1 VRCAL
6 ATILAVV
13 GRLSEAQG
21 LTEVME
27 AGAPYNRYYALAL
40 CDGMRGEPDAARS
53 ALQALRAI
61 VPTTQYRSIGTSWLI
76 ELLYAVIPYYA
87 DDAVLVR
94 EVAAKATAAYAQLGE
109 EVLGFLPGE
118 AGAAALL
125 LHGDWE
131 MALDYLPDVRHSCR
145 SVRGTYAPPMYGK
158 VVRARQ
164 ERDLG
169 WEMVREMFPAG
180 AGTEPGELPFRY
192 ASSMQEMAAELAL
205 DDGDLP
211 AAKQWLEAHD
221 RWLDWSGAVLGRS
234 EGQVLWARYQRQAGD
249 AATAYT
255 HAERALAHA
264 TQPRQPLALLAAHR
278 LLGELDTE
286 AGRYADAADHL
297 QVALDLAAACEAPYE
312 RVLTSL
318 ALAEMRAVT
327 GKAKDARRLLRDLRP
342 LCDRLG
348 ARSAIDSADILAARI
363 ADAPTDASSYPAG
376 LSAREV
382 EVLRLV
388 AQGLTNPQVAER
400 LYLSPRTVEQHLRS
414 IYNKLGV
421 STRAAATRF
430 AVSNG
435 LA

>member
-1 VRCAL
+1 
-6 ATILAVV
+6 
-13 GRLSEAQG
+13 
-21 LTEVME
+21 ME

-53 ALQALRAI
+53 ALRALRAI
-61 VPTTQYRSIGTSWLI
+61 VPATQFRSIGTSWLI

-87 DDAVLVR
+87 DDAELVR
-94 EVAAKATAAYAQLGE
+94 EVAAKATAAYAELGE

-131 MALDYLPDVRHSCR
+131 KALDYLPDVRHSCR
-145 SVRGTYAPPMYGK
+145 SVRGTYAPPLYGK

-192 ASSMQEMAAELAL
+192 ASSMQEMAAALAL

-211 AAKQWLEAHD
+211 AAKRWLEAHD

-234 EGQVLWARYQRQAGD
+234 DGQALWARYQWQAGD

-264 TQPRQPLALLAAHR
+264 TQPRQPLALLAARR
-278 LLGELDTE
+278 LLGELDTK

-312 RVLTSL
+312 HVLTSL

-327 GKAKDARRLLRDLRP
+327 GKAEDARRLLRDLRP
-342 LCDRLG
+342 ICDRLG
-348 ARSAIDSADILAARI
+348 ARSAIDSAEILAARI

-382 EVLRLV
+382 EVLQLV
-388 AQGLTNPQVAER
+388 AQGLTNPQVAEL

-430 AVSNG
+430 AVSHG